1 MIVDYMFKLDLVVTL
16 VSLFTIIVLWLLN
29 LTIPQ
34 VLIGIFIVSLVL
46 LFFTLFLQK
55 YYEARQRE

>member
-34 VLIGIFIVSLVL
+34 VLIWIFIVSLVL